1 MSDGRNTANPSESPL
16 FAYPA
21 SAAFK
26 RVLPK
31 NRIYAHARPSRR
43 LQKRFTDEVAQI
55 AWAYKLAPETIR
67 LDARPDVPEI
77 QVFAITL
84 KDVAAD
90 AISEDILRCI
100 DRAIGFPI
108 LFELL
113 AGDRVQAVAAY
124 KRPSEADSAKWVVGD
139 YFASPWLSADA
150 DRSPLPVALDLA
162 AMYRLLLSRVM
173 PHPARDGESLKDHAE
188 RLGRIRQ
195 LESEREKL
203 ETKLGREKQFNRK
216 VEINA
221 EVRSLDAQLDE
232 LTG

>member
-1 MSDGRNTANPSESPL
+1 MSDGRNTANPSDSPL

-43 LQKRFTDEVAQI
+43 LQKQFADEVAQI
-55 AWAYKLAPETIR
+55 VWAYKLAPETIR
-67 LDARPDVPEI
+67 LDARPEVPEI
-77 QVFAITL
+77 QVFAVTL
-84 KDVAAD
+84 KDAVASSL
-90 AISEDILRCI
+90 SEDILRCI
-100 DRAIGFPI
+100 DRAISFPI
-108 LFELL
+108 LFELF

-139 YFASPWLSADA
+139 YFASPWLAADA

-195 LESEREKL
+195 LEREREKL
-203 ETKLGREKQFNRK
+203 EVKLDREKQFNRK

>member
-43 LQKRFTDEVAQI
+43 LQKRFADEVAQI
-55 AWAYKLAPETIR
+55 VWAYKLAPETIR

-84 KDVAAD
+84 KDAAAD
-90 AISEDILRCI
+90 AISEDMLRCI

-113 AGDRVQAVAAY
+113 AGDRVQVVAAY
-124 KRPSEADSAKWVVGD
+124 KRPSDADSAKWVVGD
-139 YFASPWLSADA
+139 YFASPWLAADA
-150 DRSPLPVALDLA
+150 ARSPLPVALDLSA
-162 AMYRLLLSRVM
+162 LYQRLLGRIL
-173 PHPARDGESLKDHAE
+173 PHPGRAGESLKEHAE

-195 LESEREKL
+195 LKRDREKL
-203 ETKLGREKQFNRK
+203 ETRLARERQFNRK

-221 EVRSLDAQLDE
+221 QVRSLDAQLDE
-232 LTG
+232 LTR

>member
-1 MSDGRNTANPSESPL
+1 MSDSHNTAIPSASPL

-31 NRIYAHARPSRR
+31 NRIYMHARPSRR

-55 AWAYKLAPETIR
+55 VWAYKLAPETIR

-84 KDVAAD
+84 KDAA
-90 AISEDILRCI
+90 AQSISEDILRCI

-108 LFELL
+108 LFELF

-139 YFASPWLSADA
+139 YFASPWLAADA
-150 DRSPLPVALDLA
+150 YRSPLPVALDLA

-195 LESEREKL
+195 LEREREKL
-203 ETKLGREKQFNRK
+203 EVKLGREKQFNRK

>member
-31 NRIYAHARPSRR
+31 SRIYAHARPSRR
-43 LQKRFTDEVAQI
+43 LQKKFADEVAQI
-55 AWAYKLAPETIR
+55 VWAYKLAPETIR
-67 LDARPDVPEI
+67 LDAKPDVPEI

-84 KDVAAD
+84 KDAAAG
-90 AISEDILRCI
+90 AISEDIFRCI

-108 LFELL
+108 LYELF

-139 YFASPWLSADA
+139 YFASPWLAADA

-162 AMYRLLLSRVM
+162 ALYRLLLSRVM

-195 LESEREKL
+195 LEREREKL
-203 ETKLGREKQFNRK
+203 EIRLGREKQFNRK

-221 EVRSLDAQLDE
+221 EVRTLDAQLDE

>member
-1 MSDGRNTANPSESPL
+1 MSDRTAKPSTNESPL
-16 FAYPA
+16 FAYPQ

-31 NRIYAHARPSRR
+31 TRIYAHARPSRR
-43 LQKRFTDEVAQI
+43 IQKRFADEVSQI
-55 AWAYKLAPETIR
+55 VWAYKLAPETIR
-67 LDARPDVPEI
+67 LDARTDVPEI

-84 KDVAAD
+84 KDAAAD
-90 AISEDILRCI
+90 AVSEDILRCI

-108 LFELL
+108 LFELF
-113 AGDRVQAVAAY
+113 AGDRIQAVAAY

-139 YFASPWLSADA
+139 YFASPWLAADA

-195 LESEREKL
+195 LEREREKL
-203 ETKLGREKQFNRK
+203 EVKLDREKQFNRK

-221 EVRSLDAQLDE
+221 DVRSLDAQLDE

>member
-55 AWAYKLAPETIR
+55 VWAYKLAPETVR

-84 KDVAAD
+84 KDAAAD

-108 LFELL
+108 LYELF

-139 YFASPWLSADA
+139 YFASPWLAADA

-195 LESEREKL
+195 LEREREKL
-203 ETKLGREKQFNRK
+203 EVKLGREKQFNRK

>member
-1 MSDGRNTANPSESPL
+1 MSDSRNTANPSESPL

-31 NRIYAHARPSRR
+31 NRIYAHARASRR
-43 LQKRFTDEVAQI
+43 LQKKFADEVAQI
-55 AWAYKLAPETIR
+55 VWAYKLAPETVR

-84 KDVAAD
+84 KDTAAQCL
-90 AISEDILRCI
+90 SEEILRCI

-108 LFELL
+108 LFELF
-113 AGDRVQAVAAY
+113 AGDRVQAIAAY
-124 KRPSEADSAKWVVGD
+124 KRPSEADSAKWVVCD
-139 YFASPWLSADA
+139 YFASQWLAADA

-162 AMYRLLLSRVM
+162 ALYRLLLSRVM
-173 PHPARDGESLKDHAE
+173 PHQARDGESLKDHAE

-195 LESEREKL
+195 LEREREKL
-203 ETKLGREKQFNRK
+203 EIKLTREKQFNRK

-221 EVRSLDAQLDE
+221 QVRSLDAQLDE
-232 LTG
+232 LTS